1 MFISLLFCLSGH
13 NLWNWFVNDLSLF
26 LVFFSSPVSPA
37 VPHTLSAHAYI
48 GLLIVHYSF
57 FLLSCQM
64 PAGVLWISFITACFG
79 LLLCWWQCFYPALAR
94 SGEISHIV
102 SPFHLCILFLLHNV
116 LNSFSFCSLSIFSTQ
131 YLFWNSWYFSSRWKM
146 RCSSHFSHTSIVSLH
161 SGAQLWHLN
170 FSYHSTPAVF
180 FLTAAGLITNVRSAD
195 VGLDCYLL
203 ILHIKYSAYC
213 EVHFAHNLVNFAFLH
228 KTVHLVQL
236 YICLMLPDVTFF
248 PT

>member
-116 LNSFSFCSLSIFSTQ
+116 LNSFSFCSLSIFST
-131 YLFWNSWYFSSRWKM
+131 LFVLKFLVFLLKM
-146 RCSSHFSHTSIVSLH
+146 KNALLFTF
-161 SGAQLWHLN
+161 
-170 FSYHSTPAVF
+170 FSYVHCVPSFWSTA
-180 FLTAAGLITNVRSAD
+180 LTSELFIS
-195 VGLDCYLL
+195 L
-203 ILHIKYSAYC
+203 YSSS
-213 EVHFAHNLVNFAFLH
+213 
-228 KTVHLVQL
+228 
-236 YICLMLPDVTFF
+236 FF
-248 PT
+248 PDRSWPHHQRKVGWRRFGLLPFDLAH